1 MCSPLD
7 EWEEEIRNKPSE
19 STGGFLLYE
28 ENHSLGEWFK
38 RRLMAIMKKEKL
50 LLLYNE
56 LAVWQLQE
64 TTKGG
69 QPKWKT

>member
-1 MCSPLD
+1 MRKQNPEGFL
-7 EWEEEIRNKPSE
+7 
-19 STGGFLLYE
+19 GGFLYE

-38 RRLMAIMKKEKL
+38 RSLVAIMKKEKL